1 MQQAK
6 FTINGKAYQCSAV
19 SSEQLPVDTS
29 LNTFI
34 RTRAHLTGT
43 KWMCLE
49 GGCGVCIVHIEGTH
63 PVTRERTAFSV
74 NSCLF
79 SVFSCHGM
87 DVRTVEGIGSKMAGY
102 HPVQERL
109 AQMNGT
115 QCGFCS
121 PAMVMSMY
129 SLLEA
134 KQGMVTMAEVEQA
147 LAGNIC
153 RCTGYR
159 PILDAFKTFAV
170 DTPSRVP
177 RSSAIG
183 GECGTDIEELPRSCK
198 VPCASG
204 SEAPC
209 SARTCFDQSLSV
221 RCPDNRQWYRVR
233 TVDEVFEIV
242 APLEADSFML
252 VAGNTGHGVYRRSPT
267 LRVFVDIRQV
277 EELHNYWIGSSLIIG
292 ANVPLTEFIEILR
305 EAARKDRRFSY
316 CKEVA
321 QHVEEVAHPAVRNV
335 GTIAGNLVLKY
346 RHPEFPSDLF
356 VLFEALGVE
365 MTIVGAKGSIHKLLP
380 ERFLRFDLRK
390 RIILNITLPAL
401 DPEVF
406 VFRSYKVT
414 PRAQNSK
421 AYVNAGFLMRLCPR
435 KVNVESARLCFGG
448 IDAGFCHATTTEEFV
463 KGKNLFNNI
472 DLQEALATLN
482 GELPF
487 NEQLRLP
494 SSSYRRQVAVG
505 LLYRFVLQISPR
517 DRRVANPLVRT
528 GGNPLLR
535 PLSHGIQ
542 SFDTYPSN
550 WPLTQALPKLEA
562 FHQTAG
568 EAIYLDD
575 LPPRPDEL
583 AAAFVLATKARCNI
597 TAIDA
602 SPALALAGVIGF
614 YSFAD
619 LPGLNDFGAL
629 KGSTNSTYPF
639 DNNPQIIFCEGRA
652 LYHGQPIGVVVANT
666 FSRAQEAAKLVA
678 ISYGP
683 PDGPIL
689 PTVADVMAVGAT
701 ERIETVAPDVIGR
714 NYHRAAVDRPGVRHL
729 RGTYMF
735 GSQAHFTTE
744 PQACLCIPTED
755 GLDVYSATQSSHLV
769 QLAVSK
775 ALVIPQSAVNVIV
788 RPVGGSYGGKM
799 TRAAMVA
806 CAAALATHKTKRPV
820 RLIVPFETIMKAI
833 GKRIGAHCE
842 YSVHFDAQSGRI
854 VKLQNVYTQ
863 DFGCSNYE
871 SMAMMFREAFKNCYN
886 DKESWRLQLNGAIT
900 DAPSNTSFR
909 APGTA
914 ESIAT
919 IETIM
924 EHVAFTAELDPLA
937 VRLANMDPASR
948 MASLLPTFHRDVDFQ
963 VRKAAIDRYNET
975 NRWKKRG
982 IAIVPTAHPIGYF
995 GGMNAWVSIYH
1006 VDGSVAI
1013 THGGV
1018 EIGQGI
1024 NTKVAQVAAHT
1035 LAIPMSMIK
1044 MKPHSTLTSP
1054 NSFTTGGSIG
1064 TDLVTYSV
1072 KRACEM
1078 LLERIRPVRDENRTA
1093 SWEATVQT
1101 CYQRGI
1107 DLTASY
1113 FVRRMD
1119 IQPYTVWALCCV
1131 EIELDLLTGQV
1142 QLPRVDILE
1151 DTGES
1156 MNPLLDIGQI
1166 EGAFMM
1172 ALGLHLMEEL
1182 QYDRGTG
1189 ELLTCYTRNYKPP
1202 TARDIPIDFRVRLL
1216 QKSSNPAGVL
1226 RSKTTGEP
1234 AYNLGVTV
1242 AFALRYALWAAR
1254 RDAGLSREWLDL
1266 GTSMTVEKILALTG
1280 NTIDQFVLH

>member
-6 FTINGKAYQCSAV
+6 FTINGKPYEFSAL
-19 SSEQLPVDTS
+19 SSEDLPVDTS

-34 RTRAHLTGT
+34 RTRANLKGT
-43 KWMCLE
+43 KFLCLE

-63 PVTRERTAFSV
+63 PVTRQRTAFSV

-79 SVFSCHGM
+79 TVLSCHGM
-87 DVRTVEGIGSKMAGY
+87 DVRTVEGIGSKLAGY

-115 QCGFCS
+115 QCGYCS
-121 PAMVMSMY
+121 PGMVMSMY
-129 SLLEA
+129 GLLEA
-134 KQGMVTMAEVEQA
+134 KGGSVTMAEVEQA

-159 PILDAFKTFAV
+159 PILDALKSFAV
-170 DTPSRVP
+170 DTPARAL
-177 RSSAIG
+177 RSSTGQCLA
-183 GECGTDIEELPRSCK
+183 DIEELPRSCD

-204 SEAPC
+204 SEPPC
-209 SARTCFDQSLSV
+209 SARTCFDQPVSV

-233 TVDEVFEIV
+233 TVDEVFEIL
-242 APLEADSFML
+242 APLEPDAFML
-252 VAGNTGHGVYRRSPT
+252 VAGNTGHGVYRRSPK
-267 LRVFVDIRQV
+267 LRVFVDIRNV
-277 EELHNYWIGSSLIIG
+277 EELHNYWIGSSLIVG

-321 QHVEEVAHPAVRNV
+321 QHVEDVAHPAVRNV

-380 ERFLRFDLRK
+380 ERFLGFDLRK

-401 DPEVF
+401 DPEVS
-406 VFRSYKVT
+406 VFRSYKIA

-421 AYVNAGFLMRLCPR
+421 AYVNAGFLVRLCPR
-435 KVNVESARLCFGG
+435 KVNVEYARLCFGG
-448 IDAGFCHATTTEEFV
+448 IDASFCHATATEEFV

-505 LLYRFVLQISPR
+505 LLYRFVLQLSPR

-528 GGNPLLR
+528 GGNPLIR

-562 FHQTAG
+562 LHQTAG
-568 EAIYLDD
+568 ELVYLND
-575 LPPRPDEL
+575 LPSRPDEL
-583 AAAFVLATKARCNI
+583 SAAFVLATKARCSI
-597 TAIDA
+597 TGIDA
-602 SPALALAGVIGF
+602 GPALALSGVVGF
-614 YSFAD
+614 YSVTD
-619 LPGLNDFGAL
+619 LPGVNDFGGL
-629 KGSTNSTYPF
+629 KGSSNTTFPY
-639 DNNPQIIFCEGRA
+639 NNVPELIFCEGRV
-652 LYHGQPIGVVVANT
+652 LYHGQPIGVLVANT
-666 FSRAQEAAKLVA
+666 FARAQEAAKLVV
-678 ISYGP
+678 ITYGP

-701 ERIETVAPDVIGR
+701 ERIATVESDVIGR
-714 NYHRAAVDRPGVRHL
+714 NYHRASVDRPETMQL
-729 RGTYMF
+729 RGSYEF
-735 GSQAHFTTE
+735 GSQAHFATE
-744 PQACLCIPTED
+744 PHACLCIPTED
-755 GLDVYSATQSSHLV
+755 GLEVYSTTQTSQLV
-769 QLAVSK
+769 HLAVSK
-775 ALVIPQSAVNVIV
+775 ALAIPQNTVNVIV
-788 RPVGGSYGGKM
+788 PPVGGSFGGKM
-799 TRAAMVA
+799 TRSGLIA
-806 CAAALATHKTKRPV
+806 CTASLAALHTKRPV
-820 RLIVPFETIMKAI
+820 RMVVPFETIMQAI

-854 VKLQNVYTQ
+854 VKLQNEHTQ
-863 DFGCSNYE
+863 DFGCSSYE
-871 SMAMMFREAFKNCYN
+871 SMAILFREAFKNCYN
-886 DKESWRLQLNGAIT
+886 GTDLWRLQLKGAVT
-900 DAPSNTSFR
+900 DAPSNTWLRS
-909 APGTA
+909 PGTA
-914 ESIAT
+914 EAIGT

-924 EHVAFTAELDPLA
+924 EHIAFTTGLDPLA
-937 VRLANMDPASR
+937 VRLANMDPSSR
-948 MASLLPTFHRDVDFQ
+948 MATLLPAFQRDVDFL
-963 VRKAAIDRYNET
+963 VRKAANDRFNET

-982 IAIVPTAHPIGYF
+982 ISIVPTAHPITYF
-995 GGMNAWVSIYH
+995 GGINAWVSIYH

-1013 THGGV
+1013 THGGI
-1018 EIGQGI
+1018 EMGQSI
-1024 NTKVAQVAAHT
+1024 NTKTAQVAAHILGIP
-1035 LAIPMSMIK
+1035 LAKIS
-1044 MKPHSTLTSP
+1044 MKPHSTVSSP
-1054 NSFTTGGSIG
+1054 NSFITGGSIG

-1113 FVRRMD
+1113 FVRRSD

-1131 EIELDLLTGQV
+1131 EVELDLLTGQV

-1172 ALGLHLMEEL
+1172 AMGLHLMEEL
-1182 QYDRGTG
+1182 QYDRSTG
-1189 ELLTCYTRNYKPP
+1189 ELLNSRTWTYKPP
-1202 TARDIPIDFRVRLL
+1202 MARDIPIDFRVRLL
-1216 QKSSNPAGVL
+1216 QKSSNAAGVL

-1254 RDAGLSREWLDL
+1254 RDAGLPREWLDL
-1266 GTSMTVEKILALTG
+1266 GTSLTVEKILSLTG

>member
-6 FTINGKAYQCSAV
+6 FTINGKAYQV

-34 RTRAHLTGT
+34 RTRANLTGT

-63 PVTRERTAFSV
+63 PVTRKRTAFSV

-87 DVRTVEGIGSKMAGY
+87 DVRTVEGLGSKMAGY

-121 PAMVMSMY
+121 PSMVMSMY
-129 SLLEA
+129 SLLEQNNGA
-134 KQGMVTMAEVEQA
+134 VTMEEIENA
-147 LAGNIC
+147 LGGNIC

-170 DTPSRVP
+170 DAPARAA
-177 RSSAIG
+177 RSSAAAG
-183 GECGTDIEELPRSCK
+183 QCETDIEELPRSC
-198 VPCASG
+198 ASG
-204 SEAPC
+204 SEPPC
-209 SARTCFDQSLSV
+209 SARTCFDQCVSV

-242 APLEADSFML
+242 APLELDTFML
-252 VAGNTGHGVYRRSPT
+252 VAGNTGHGVYRRAQN
-267 LRVFVDIRQV
+267 LRVFIDVRNV
-277 EELHNYWIGSSLIIG
+277 EELHNYWIGSSLIVG
-292 ANVPLTEFIEILR
+292 ANVPLTEFIQILR

-321 QHVEEVAHPAVRNV
+321 KHVEEIAHPAVRNV

-346 RHPEFPSDLF
+346 HHPEFPSDLF

-380 ERFLRFDLRK
+380 ERFLGFDLRK

-401 DPEVF
+401 DPDVF

-414 PRAQNSK
+414 PRAQNSR

-435 KVNVESARLCFGG
+435 KVSVEYVRLCFGG
-448 IDAGFCHATTTEEFV
+448 IDAGFCHATATEEFV
-463 KGKNLFNNI
+463 RGKNLFNNI

-562 FHQTAG
+562 LHQTAG
-568 EAIYLDD
+568 EALYLND

-583 AAAFVLATKARCNI
+583 AAAFVLATRARCSI
-597 TAIDA
+597 TSIDA
-602 SPALALAGVIGF
+602 SPALALPGVVGF
-614 YSFAD
+614 YSVGD
-619 LPGLNDFGAL
+619 LPGVNDFGGI
-629 KGSTNSTYPF
+629 KGNINGVYPL
-639 DNNPQIIFCEGRA
+639 NNVPEPIFCEGRV
-652 LYHGQPIGVVVANT
+652 LYHGQPIGVLVASS

-689 PTVADVMAVGAT
+689 PTVADVMAIGAT
-701 ERIETVAPDVIGR
+701 ERIESVQPDVIGR

-729 RGTYMF
+729 RGTYVY
-735 GSQAHFTTE
+735 GGQAHFTTE
-744 PQACLCIPTED
+744 PQGCLCIPTED
-755 GLDVYSATQSSHLV
+755 GLDVYSSTQSSHLV

-775 ALVIPQSAVNVIV
+775 ALVVPQSTVNVIV
-788 RPVGGSYGGKM
+788 RPVGGSYGGKL

-806 CAAALATHKTKRPV
+806 CAAALATHHTKRPV
-820 RLIVPFETIMKAI
+820 RLIVPLETIMRAI

-842 YSVHFDAQSGRI
+842 YSVHFEAQSGRI
-854 VKLQNVYTQ
+854 VKLLNAHTQ
-863 DFGCSNYE
+863 DFGCSSYE
-871 SMAMMFREAFKNCYN
+871 SMDLPFRAAFQNCYN
-886 DKESWRLQLNGAIT
+886 GMDSWRLQLNGALT
-900 DAPSNTSFR
+900 DAASNTWLRS
-909 APGTA
+909 AGLA
-914 ESIAT
+914 EAIAT

-924 EHVAFTAELDPLA
+924 EHVAFTAGLDPLA

-948 MASLLPTFHRDVDFQ
+948 MATLLPAFQRDVDFQ
-963 VRKAAIDRYNET
+963 VRKAAIDRFNET

-982 IAIVPTAHPIGYF
+982 ISIVPMAHPIAYF
-995 GGMNAWVSIYH
+995 GGMNAWVSVFH

-1013 THGGV
+1013 THGCI
-1018 EIGQGI
+1018 ELGQGV
-1024 NTKVAQVAAHT
+1024 NTKVAQVSAHV
-1035 LAIPMSMIK
+1035 LGIPMEKIVV
-1044 MKPHSTLTSP
+1044 KPHSTTTSP
-1054 NSFTTGGSIG
+1054 NSYITGGSIG

-1113 FVRRMD
+1113 FARRTD
-1119 IQPYTVWALCCV
+1119 IQPYTVWALCCA

-1166 EGAFMM
+1166 EGAFVM

-1189 ELLTCYTRNYKPP
+1189 ELLNCHTWSYKPP

-1226 RSKTTGEP
+1226 RSKATGEP

-1254 RDAGLSREWLDL
+1254 RDAGLPREWLDL
-1266 GTSMTVEKILALTG
+1266 GTSLTVEKILSLTG